1 MPRHPVLD
9 HKIKWNLKKRKVC
22 FACKRKP
29 GNQCVGVTNFGCVR
43 CQEPCHV
50 HCLAEHSIC
59 EEEPVKNGDGKPA
72 VAEDS
77 NIPGNVAAEAVSRQR
92 MGIPQTLKSVTD
104 TAVYCEQVPVCV
116 CFFSPHTFKFI
127 WTWTCEHCQSTR
139 SFCCVWYCWSPD
151 SSFPSQN
158 CLWHPLYHSLVVS
171 IIPPGQ
177 KSACGYQQFC
187 FPFFFSYV
195 WCSTGLSAGTCA
207 VCFVYYT
214 TFRHSKSFTDS
225 VNHQLF
231 ADNTQLQKSTPPS
244 DM

>member
-1 MPRHPVLD
+1 MVSVHNAFVIAKFQLGEIADKKTWPNFQIFMEDVTRAFPACNVPRHPVLD

-127 WTWTCEHCQSTR
+127 
-139 SFCCVWYCWSPD
+139 
-151 SSFPSQN
+151 
-158 CLWHPLYHSLVVS
+158 
-171 IIPPGQ
+171 
-177 KSACGYQQFC
+177 
-187 FPFFFSYV
+187 
-195 WCSTGLSAGTCA
+195 
-207 VCFVYYT
+207 
-214 TFRHSKSFTDS
+214 
-225 VNHQLF
+225 
-231 ADNTQLQKSTPPS
+231 
-244 DM
+244 